1 MSKIVNYFSLLCIG
15 LMLATCRQ
23 ADDWSM
29 SGKTGFLVS
38 LADEESVA
46 GSRATPQEL
55 GEPAVTAF
63 NLKIVRSATGEE
75 VYNGGYT
82 SDVIA
87 ASAGLYELTASF
99 GDNPVLALD
108 DPYYEGKVEGVEVK
122 DGETASV
129 TIPCR
134 VANALLSV
142 KFENTDK
149 IAEIYSDYHITVE
162 VAGEKVEME
171 DISKSAYFRAGSSVK
186 IYFVGTLKNGGEE
199 KSVELV
205 DEAIPA
211 SLVAGEHLILTLKA
225 SPELLVNISEVEIK
239 DVTVTETI
247 PVSWLPKPKT
257 EAEGFDESNTLAFA
271 ETEVKT
277 ARLNLNLSSPLQDIK
292 FKFDFQDEQFD
303 GALETGKEYLLS
315 EPADRAT
322 VEAAL
327 GITLP
332 EPGTEEASLDL
343 SALVAKLH
351 TNAGVPT
358 TNRITVVPKAND
370 RWSSEKMDA
379 DSVYT
384 LVCNRPE
391 FSVSAYPGNIW
402 TKEFTMNALLEEQVT
417 AGNFEKLSQNMK
429 YQFSVDGSTE
439 WIDLGEDLRKD
450 GLQPGTVYYI
460 RGVYRNE
467 IYSDVV
473 EVATYPEIELENGD
487 MEDWTEEE
495 RGYYYAFLGV
505 NAAKLRT
512 YYPWKNT
519 PYWNTNNDFTTRH
532 RDASSPSFS
541 IVYRYNSFPA
551 VSYTKDVNDG
561 AWAAELRNTA
571 AGRGNTSSSNSSY
584 DFNNV
589 PGELFLGD
597 ISVTTGG
604 TDAIPSGDH
613 YDIIKGRPFGSR
625 PTALRFYY
633 KYAPYN
639 SDLWKVYIA
648 LYDSQDN
655 IIAENTMTKGDVQN
669 TYTSIDIPFNYIDD
683 LNAVPKKIYVY
694 FASSVYSGD
703 QLPYHKMDV
712 ATWYQDS
719 QRTDETL
726 SGSVLTID
734 DISLVYDK

>member
-211 SLVAGEHLILTLKA
+211 SLVAGEHLILTLKV

-391 FSVSAYPGNIW
+391 FSVAVNPNNVWS
-402 TKEFTMNALLEEQVT
+402 KEFTMDEVTVT
-417 AGNFEKLSQNMK
+417 AGSAETIGNNLTYQYRVSGTDKWIDSETRLVQFAEYPANKNYEVRGVFRDVIASEPVSVVLETPEQLPNSDMEEWSTAEGEEFRVSDSWLQKKTYYRFYPYAEGENDIWWDTNNMRSQDGSIVLGMGHPTCFAPCVSYSEGIKHGDNRSALI
-429 YQFSVDGSTE
+429 YTSGHGGGYTSTGEVLYEEGAFAGSLFVGSYNWSDGTETIRQGHSFSVRPSAF
-439 WIDLGEDLRKD
+439 
-450 GLQPGTVYYI
+450 VFYYRYI
-460 RGVYRNE
+460 PKNTDTFKAY
-467 IYSDVV
+467 
-473 EVATYPEIELENGD
+473 IELKNGEEVIATGTFIPNG
-487 MEDWTEEE
+487 MSEDSGWQSAVVPIDYVESPKRATSIFVQ
-495 RGYYYAFLGV
+495 FLS
-505 NAAKLRT
+505 
-512 YYPWKNT
+512 
-519 PYWNTNNDFTTRH
+519 TTKT
-532 RDASSPSFS
+532 SFS
-541 IVYRYNSFPA
+541 EDDFDKDKSITFP
-551 VSYTKDVNDG
+551 VM
-561 AWAAELRNTA
+561 
-571 AGRGNTSSSNSSY
+571 
-584 DFNNV
+584 
-589 PGELFLGD
+589 GD
-597 ISVTTGG
+597 WSVH
-604 TDAIPSGDH
+604 I
-613 YDIIKGRPFGSR
+613 GSM
-625 PTALRFYY
+625 
-633 KYAPYN
+633 
-639 SDLWKVYIA
+639 
-648 LYDSQDN
+648 LY
-655 IIAENTMTKGDVQN
+655 
-669 TYTSIDIPFNYIDD
+669 
-683 LNAVPKKIYVY
+683 
-694 FASSVYSGD
+694 
-703 QLPYHKMDV
+703 
-712 ATWYQDS
+712 
-719 QRTDETL
+719 
-726 SGSVLTID
+726 ID